1 MIKLEINNANPKNK
15 KTSDCVIRAI
25 TLATGKDYYEVLD
38 EIILVSKKTG
48 FMITDKKCIEKYLEQ
63 LGYTKY
69 KQPRKLN
76 NTKYLVGEIM
86 EVTKAKNVIVSCAGH
101 LTVVVNGVLNDI
113 WDCRY
118 KCISNYYVK
127 SE

>member
-38 EIILVSKKTG
+38 EIILVSKKSG

-86 EVTKAKNVIVSCAGH
+86 EVTNSKNVIVSCAGH